1 MQLRH
6 ILTLTKW
13 FRSRGPTCVFLVC
26 LFFLMTNSDNVRLLL
41 FPHLVEINII
51 LHLVWTV
58 LLQMKEQSDECDCVV
73 FNSWPQQFEWTRK
86 ACTTALWCPS
96 VCLECVCV
104 CVCIILSFS
113 LSLGSH
119 CQLVSFLQKSES
131 MSVSSGLSR
140 SGPHLG
146 QPHCSSLYL
155 LLNFLSVWRGMS
167 ALLSVPLLCQCVLVL
182 TISDLWESLS
192 YIGFFVI
199 ID

>member
-1 MQLRH
+1 M
-6 ILTLTKW
+6 
-13 FRSRGPTCVFLVC
+13 
-26 LFFLMTNSDNVRLLL
+26 
-41 FPHLVEINII
+41 
-51 LHLVWTV
+51 
-58 LLQMKEQSDECDCVV
+58 
-73 FNSWPQQFEWTRK
+73 
-86 ACTTALWCPS
+86 
-96 VCLECVCV
+96 

-199 ID
+199 NHWLSLWISNHRARKKKTNFKPRNQSANVLHLLFELLMWLSHPFLFLSRLHVRISPGVINVPAISQFRLMAFQQYW